1 MSFFQNTCKPKGF
14 AGKIMVNMM
23 NTGHAALAEWG
34 LTHIKIRDDD
44 FCLDI
49 GCGGGANLKRLLGK
63 SSNGHITGVDY
74 SEVSVQKS
82 KKLNRAAIQEGRCE
96 VLQGNVMNLPF
107 SENTFHLV
115 TAFETIYF
123 WPGIQVAFQQVYR
136 VLKNGGTFLIC
147 NESNG
152 KNTKDEK
159 WTDIIHGMTIYTS
172 EQMTLITEVET
183 AIGTVMSNS
192 TAYFITDVNDSK
204 GEYDPNK
211 DADWESF
218 VSKMKNAGN
227 STIRGYEALCE
238 QYQAA
243 YDTYLQKRAAMQQ

>member
-1 MSFFQNTCKPKGF
+1 MERETYRATLTYS
-14 AGKIMVNMM
+14 AGLGGRILETEWNMRES
-23 NTGHAALAEWG
+23 TPIQAQVFKDRQ
-34 LTHIKIRDDD
+34 TY
-44 FCLDI
+44 
-49 GCGGGANLKRLLGK
+49 
-63 SSNGHITGVDY
+63 VDY
-74 SEVSVQKS
+74 LKPS
-82 KKLNRAAIQEGRCE
+82 
-96 VLQGNVMNLPF
+96 LPP
-107 SENTFHLV
+107 L
-115 TAFETIYF
+115 
-123 WPGIQVAFQQVYR
+123 
-136 VLKNGGTFLIC
+136 
-147 NESNG
+147 
-152 KNTKDEK
+152 
-159 WTDIIHGMTIYTS
+159 IYTS

>member
-1 MSFFQNTCKPKGF
+1 
-14 AGKIMVNMM
+14 MVNMM

-136 VLKNGGTFLIC
+136 VLKNSGTFLIC
-147 NESNG
+147 NEANG

-172 EQMTLITEVET
+172 EQIERALE
-183 AIGTVMSNS
+183 
-192 TAYFITDVNDSK
+192 
-204 GEYDPNK
+204 
-211 DADWESF
+211 
-218 VSKMKNAGN
+218 NAGFSKIQVEQN
-227 STIRGYEALCE
+227 EKGWLC
-238 QYQAA
+238 AIC
-243 YDTYLQKRAAMQQ
+243 KRDN

>member
-1 MSFFQNTCKPKGF
+1 M
-14 AGKIMVNMM
+14 
-23 NTGHAALAEWG
+23 EG
-34 LTHIKIRDDD
+34 LT
-44 FCLDI
+44 
-49 GCGGGANLKRLLGK
+49 LKRLLGK

-172 EQMTLITEVET
+172 EQIEKELGKCWVFKNRGRPKPKRLALFAFVKKMIKKVRQHTYNAV
-183 AIGTVMSNS
+183 AP
-192 TAYFITDVNDSK
+192 FILLQTYSR
-204 GEYDPNK
+204 YRRRF
-211 DADWESF
+211 SH
-218 VSKMKNAGN
+218 SLAG
-227 STIRGYEALCE
+227 
-238 QYQAA
+238 
-243 YDTYLQKRAAMQQ
+243 

>member
-82 KKLNRAAIQEGRCE
+82 KKLNSGRPMRSFARQCYE
-96 VLQGNVMNLPF
+96 SAVFRKQFSLGNCL
-107 SENTFHLV
+107 
-115 TAFETIYF
+115 
-123 WPGIQVAFQQVYR
+123 
-136 VLKNGGTFLIC
+136 
-147 NESNG
+147 
-152 KNTKDEK
+152 
-159 WTDIIHGMTIYTS
+159 
-172 EQMTLITEVET
+172 
-183 AIGTVMSNS
+183 
-192 TAYFITDVNDSK
+192 
-204 GEYDPNK
+204 
-211 DADWESF
+211 
-218 VSKMKNAGN
+218 
-227 STIRGYEALCE
+227 
-238 QYQAA
+238 
-243 YDTYLQKRAAMQQ
+243 